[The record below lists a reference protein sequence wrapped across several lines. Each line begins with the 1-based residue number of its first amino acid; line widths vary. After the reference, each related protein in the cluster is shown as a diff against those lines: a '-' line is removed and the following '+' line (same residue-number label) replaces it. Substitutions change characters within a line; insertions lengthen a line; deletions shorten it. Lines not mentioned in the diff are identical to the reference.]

1 MEKRSWEN
9 LVQSL
14 VREGILRS
22 PNVIKA
28 LQRVSREQF
37 LPDNMKSYAAV
48 DTPLPIGWG
57 QTVSAPLNSVDST
70 CWAKHGLHHG

>member
-1 MEKRSWEN
+1 MEKRRWEE

-22 PNVIKA
+22 PDVIKA
-28 LQRVSREQF
+28 LQHVSREWF
-37 LPDNMKSYAAV
+37 LPENMKPYAAV

-57 QTVSAPLNSVDST
+57 QTVSAPLSRPI
-70 CWAKHGLHHG
+70 

>member
-1 MEKRSWEN
+1 MSNRSWED
-9 LVQSL
+9 LVQCL

-28 LQRVSREQF
+28 LQSVPREQF
-37 LPDNMKSYAAV
+37 LPENMKSYAAV

-57 QTVSAPLNSVDST
+57 QTVSAPLN
-70 CWAKHGLHHG
+70 GPI

>member
-1 MEKRSWEN
+1 MEKRRWEE
-9 LVQSL
+9 LVQGL

-37 LPDNMKSYAAV
+37 LPENMRSYAAV
-48 DTPLPIGWG
+48 DTPLPIGLG
-57 QTVSAPLNSVDST
+57 QTVSAPLN
-70 CWAKHGLHHG
+70 

>member
-1 MEKRSWEN
+1 MDKRSWED
-9 LVQSL
+9 LVQGL
-14 VREGILRS
+14 VRERVLRS

-37 LPDNMKSYAAV
+37 LPENMRSYAAV

-57 QTVSAPLNSVDST
+57 QTVSAPLN
-70 CWAKHGLHHG
+70 GPI

>member
-1 MEKRSWEN
+1 MEKRRWEE
-9 LVQSL
+9 LVHNL

-37 LPDNMKSYAAV
+37 LPEDMKSYAAV

-57 QTVSAPLNSVDST
+57 QTVSAPLN
-70 CWAKHGLHHG
+70 WPI

>member
-1 MEKRSWEN
+1 MDKRSWED
-9 LVQSL
+9 LVQGL

-37 LPDNMKSYAAV
+37 LPENMKSYAAV

-57 QTVSAPLNSVDST
+57 QTVSAPLSRPI
-70 CWAKHGLHHG
+70 

>member
-1 MEKRSWEN
+1 MDKRSWED
-9 LVQSL
+9 LVQGL

-37 LPDNMKSYAAV
+37 LPENMKPYATV

-57 QTVSAPLNSVDST
+57 QTVSAPLSRPI
-70 CWAKHGLHHG
+70 

>member
-1 MEKRSWEN
+1 MEKRRWEE

-37 LPDNMKSYAAV
+37 LPGNMKSYASV

-57 QTVSAPLNSVDST
+57 QTVSAPLN
-70 CWAKHGLHHG
+70 WPF

>member
-1 MEKRSWEN
+1 MERRSWED

-37 LPDNMKSYAAV
+37 LPENMKPYAAS

-57 QTVSAPLNSVDST
+57 QTVSAPLN
-70 CWAKHGLHHG
+70 GPF

>member
-1 MEKRSWEN
+1 MDKRSWN
-9 LVQSL
+9 DLIQSL

-37 LPDNMKSYAAV
+37 LPENIKSYATM

-57 QTVSAPLNSVDST
+57 QTVSAPLNRPN
-70 CWAKHGLHHG
+70 